1 MVTGQSCNGMVL
13 DMFRTFVEPLEVELG
28 IKSNH
33 RIGRFS
39 DVAKSKEYHER
50 IEAINFSLAH
60 DDGQSVREP
69 RAAPT

>member
-1 MVTGQSCNGMVL
+1 MVL
-13 DMFRTFVEPLEVELG
+13 DMFNTFVEPLEAEFG

-39 DVAKSKEYHER
+39 DVIKSQEYNDR

-60 DDGQSVREP
+60 DDGQSANETWP
-69 RAAPT
+69 RPT